1 MSTSWMRYFCKKIM
15 QEKMSIGEHKLISI
29 FILSLTLASCGNYKP
44 NQLPEGVIDKSQFPF
59 PPNEEYE
66 YPEE

>member
-1 MSTSWMRYFCKKIM
+1 ML
-15 QEKMSIGEHKLISI
+15 KLISI
-29 FILSLTLASCGNYKP
+29 LIISLTLTSCGNKKP
-44 NQLPEGVIDKSQFPF
+44 NKLPEGVIDKSQFPF

>member
-1 MSTSWMRYFCKKIM
+1 ML
-15 QEKMSIGEHKLISI
+15 KLLTILL
-29 FILSLTLASCGNYKP
+29 LSLSLLSCANKKP
-44 NQLPEGVIDKSQFPF
+44 NKLPEGVIDKSQFPF

>member
-1 MSTSWMRYFCKKIM
+1 MLKY
-15 QEKMSIGEHKLISI
+15 ISI
-29 FILSLTLASCGNYKP
+29 LIITLSLLSCGNKKP
-44 NQLPEGVIDKSQFPF
+44 HKLSEGVIDKSQFPF

>member
-1 MSTSWMRYFCKKIM
+1 MLKSL
-15 QEKMSIGEHKLISI
+15 SIL
-29 FILSLTLASCGNYKP
+29 ILSLYLLSCGNQKP
-44 NQLPEGVIDKSQFPF
+44 NGLPDGVIDNSQFPF